1 MFGEITLRSFR
12 SILGFIGRGIAE
24 DQEFHVAPDPRT
36 QSVSVNPVKT
46 LTIQES
52 NIQPEEAIVSVQ
64 KRRQWY
70 YIEQESPAGELE
82 DRWNHEVFDVLYQ
95 LYHLTVTDTSQT
107 PTVPIT
113 ISK

>member
-1 MFGEITLRSFR
+1 MFGEIQLRSFK
-12 SILGFIGRGIAE
+12 SILGFIGRGISQ
-24 DQEFHVAPDPRT
+24 DQEFHVAPDSRT
-36 QSVSVNPVKT
+36 KSVSVNPAKT

-52 NIQPEEAIVSVQ
+52 NTQPDEAIVSVQ
-64 KRRQWY
+64 KRGLWY
-70 YIEQESPAGELE
+70 YIEQESPSGELE

-95 LYHLTVTDTSQT
+95 LYHLTVTDISQT